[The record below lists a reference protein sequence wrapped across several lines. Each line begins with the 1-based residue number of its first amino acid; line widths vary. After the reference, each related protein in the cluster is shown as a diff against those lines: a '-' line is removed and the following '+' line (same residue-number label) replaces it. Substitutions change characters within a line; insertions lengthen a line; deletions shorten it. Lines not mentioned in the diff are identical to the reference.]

1 MKKVI
6 IISSLFFLSFTTYA
20 NNLKIGIVSVP
31 TLLDRAPQVA
41 HTTTII
47 SQEFKPKENEILAL
61 RQELKATAEKYARNK
76 SIMSAEKAREVE
88 REITTMQKA
97 IQRRHSDIQEEI
109 NIRRN
114 QELQIIQDLIN
125 DAIQQIGI
133 QEKYDLILY
142 EGIAYNNDTADVTP
156 LVLDYLES
164 VYNQPEPAQ

>member
-1 MKKVI
+1 
-6 IISSLFFLSFTTYA
+6 
-20 NNLKIGIVSVP
+20 
-31 TLLDRAPQVA
+31 
-41 HTTTII
+41 
-47 SQEFKPKENEILAL
+47 
-61 RQELKATAEKYARNK
+61 
-76 SIMSAEKAREVE
+76 MSAEKAREVE